1 MNAANTGGR
10 RWRRRLANLL
20 ILGGLLVILYP
31 VGTWA
36 VTWWEQR
43 ALGRELVESHPEL
56 SVSPGSLLEE
66 DGLVYMTEDLE
77 ETAAEQQA
85 VKAAGREVERQ
96 LLLDTFA
103 TAAADFS
110 ASLEGKGTVPLG
122 RLTIP
127 SIGVD
132 VIIVEGTGRGDL
144 REGPG
149 HWPETPLP
157 GGGGNFVVSGHRTT
171 YGGPFFNLDKLVVG
185 DVIELALPYVA
196 ARYEV
201 TRSVIVFP
209 NEVDVVAQRGVEEL
223 SLTTC
228 HPIYSARQ
236 RLVIQARLVAFK
248 LLTGEAAGPGA

>member
-1 MNAANTGGR
+1 MGGN

-31 VGTWA
+31 VGTWG

-43 ALGRELVESHPEL
+43 ALGNELVDAHPQL
-56 SVSPGSLLEE
+56 AAAPSTFLVN
-66 DGLVYMTEDLE
+66 DGLVYLLEDPS
-77 ETAAEQQA
+77 ETAAEKQDL
-85 VKAAGREVERQ
+85 KAAGREAEKQRQ
-96 LLLDTFA
+96 VDAFA
-103 TAAADFS
+103 EAAADFA
-110 ASLEGKGTVPLG
+110 ASLEGKGVVPLG

-127 SIGVD
+127 AIGVD
-132 VIIVEGTGRGDL
+132 VIMVQGADGKDL

-171 YGGPFFNLDKLVVG
+171 YGAPFFSLDKLVEG
-185 DVIELALPYVA
+185 DVIELALPYAA

-201 TRSVIVFP
+201 TRTIIVLP
-209 NEVDVVAQRGVEEL
+209 TEVEVVAQRGVEEL

-228 HPIYSARQ
+228 NPIYSARQ
-236 RLVIQARLVAFK
+236 RLVVQARLVAFK
-248 LLTGEAAGPGA
+248 LLGDETGGSGA